1 MHPEPICI
9 SDDKSLLQPALIH
22 QFLTNSYWAKD
33 IPLATVLRSIE
44 NSICFGVYDGQQQI
58 GFARVVS
65 DKSTFAYLADV
76 FILEAY
82 RGKGLSKRLI
92 KYILDHPALQ
102 GLRRWMLA
110 TRDAHDLYAKFG
122 FQPMEIPE
130 RWMEKHMPGVYEV
143 NH

>member
-143 NH
+143 YH